1 MWSCFSIK
9 VAVFWVLVNDMFS
22 NTAQTQRKVI
32 CSISHFAFNVLYI
45 LMGMG
50 YIMEWWPH
58 IIIIIYTFL
67 KLHLPECIQPKQ
79 SLAPTPHNT
88 LHSPNFSEPLT
99 ESLMLPDTCF
109 TFFHDCR
116 FQHCSIASV
125 ISPKGSNLFATAFLQ
140 PDIKCFMEDKI
151 FLTS

>member
-1 MWSCFSIK
+1 
-9 VAVFWVLVNDMFS
+9 MFS
-22 NTAQTQRKVI
+22 NTAQTQQKVI
-32 CSISHFAFNVLYI
+32 HSVSHFPFNMLNI
-45 LMGMG
+45 LMGIG

-79 SLAPTPHNT
+79 SPAPPPPNT
-88 LHSPNFSEPLT
+88 LHSPNFSQPPT
-99 ESLMLPDTCF
+99 ESLLLPEICF

-116 FQHCSIASV
+116 FQHRSVASV
-125 ISPKGSNLFATAFLQ
+125 ISPKGSNLFVTACLQ
-140 PDIKCFMEDKI
+140 PDIKCFMEDEI